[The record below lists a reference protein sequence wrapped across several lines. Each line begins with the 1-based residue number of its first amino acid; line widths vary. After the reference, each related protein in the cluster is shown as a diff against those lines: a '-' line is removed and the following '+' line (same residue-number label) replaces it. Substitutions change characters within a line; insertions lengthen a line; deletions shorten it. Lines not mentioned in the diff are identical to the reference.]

1 MPTPVLLEVCVESLA
16 SALAAEQGGAHRLE
30 LCSDLAVDGVT
41 PPAPLME
48 EVRRRISIPIHVLIR
63 PRPDDFSY
71 SPAEFDQMKNDIRRA
86 KEVGVNGVVF
96 GILDSSRVDVEKTQA
111 LVELARPLSV
121 TFHRA
126 FDVCGNLE
134 EALENVVQTSADR
147 ILTSGGARTAEQGSA
162 VLAHLVK
169 LAEGRVGILAC
180 GTIREANV
188 RRIIE
193 ATGVREVHAS
203 FLERSSKARADAGAL
218 DGTEKQDSS
227 LQPETVKRFLEA
239 AELEML

>member
-16 SALAAEQGGAHRLE
+16 SALAAEQGGAHRVE
-30 LCSDLAVDGVT
+30 LCSHLAVEGVT

-48 EVRRRISIPIHVLIR
+48 AVRRRISIPIHVLIR
-63 PRPDDFSY
+63 PRPGDFSY
-71 SPAEFDQMKNDIRRA
+71 SPTEFEQMKNEIRRA

-96 GILDSSRVDVEKTQA
+96 GILDSSRVDGARTRA
-111 LVELARPLSV
+111 LAELARPLRV

-134 EALENVVQTSADR
+134 EAFRNVLQTGADR
-147 ILTSGGARTAEQGSA
+147 ILTSGGARTAEEGSA
-162 VLAHLVK
+162 VLTRLVK

-193 ATGVREVHAS
+193 ETGVREVHAS
-203 FLERSSKARADAGAL
+203 FLQRSSKAQADAAAV
-218 DGTEKQDSS
+218 TEQRCSS
-227 LQPETVKRFLEA
+227 LRPETVRRFLKA
-239 AELEML
+239 AELEIL

>member
-16 SALAAEQGGAHRLE
+16 SAMAAERGGAQRVE
-30 LCSDLAVDGVT
+30 LCSDLAVEGVT
-41 PPAPLME
+41 PPAPLIAV
-48 EVRRRISIPIHVLIR
+48 VRRRISIPLHVLIR
-63 PRPDDFSY
+63 PSPGDFSY
-71 SPAEFDQMKNDIRRA
+71 SPREFEQMKNDIRRA
-86 KEVGVNGVVF
+86 KEVGANGVVF
-96 GILDSSRVDVEKTQA
+96 GILDSKSQVDVARTQA

-126 FDVCGNLE
+126 FDVCKNLE
-134 EALENVVQTSADR
+134 EALQSVLQTGADR
-147 ILTSGGARTAEQGSA
+147 ILTSGGARTAEEGSA
-162 VLAHLVK
+162 VLAQLVK

-203 FLERSSKARADAGAL
+203 LLEHKSKAQADAL
-218 DGTEKQDSS
+218 NETEQRNFS
-227 LQPETVKRFLEA
+227 LRPETVKRFLKVA
-239 AELEML
+239 QL

>member
-16 SALAAEQGGAHRLE
+16 SALAAERGGGHRVE
-30 LCSDLAVDGVT
+30 LCSDLAVEGIT

-48 EVRRRISIPIHVLIR
+48 EVRRGISIPLHVLIR
-63 PRPDDFSY
+63 PRPGDFSY

-86 KEVGVNGVVF
+86 RELGANGVVF
-96 GILDSSRVDVEKTQA
+96 GILDSKSRVDVSRTQA

-126 FDVCGNLE
+126 FDACENLE
-134 EALENVVQTSADR
+134 AALENVLQTGANR
-147 ILTSGGARTAEQGSA
+147 ILTSGGARTAEEGSA
-162 VLAHLVK
+162 VLARLVK
-169 LAEGRVGILAC
+169 WAEGRAGILAG

-188 RRIIE
+188 RRIVE

-203 FLERSSKARADAGAL
+203 FLERSSKARPDAVAL
-218 DGTEKQDSS
+218 HKTDQQNIS
-227 LQPETVKRFLEA
+227 LRPETVKRFLNA
-239 AELEML
+239 ANSG